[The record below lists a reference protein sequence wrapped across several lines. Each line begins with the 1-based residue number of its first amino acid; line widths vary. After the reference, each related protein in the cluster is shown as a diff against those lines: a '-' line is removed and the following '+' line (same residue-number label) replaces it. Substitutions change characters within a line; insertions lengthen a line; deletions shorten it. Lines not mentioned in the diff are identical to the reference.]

1 MEIDYEAI
9 LNKVVEQ
16 LYLWAPRVVAAIA
29 IYFFGKWTAKIIRS
43 IIRKML
49 RRANQADML
58 VGFLSNI
65 VYGLLLAFVVIAALQ
80 RVGVPMTSAVAILGA
95 AGLAIGFA
103 LQDSLSNFA
112 SGVMVVLFRPFKIGD
127 FVEAAGVTG
136 VVQEIQIFV
145 TVLKTGDNKK
155 MIIPNGK
162 IFGGNITNYSANDT
176 RRVDLV
182 FGIGY
187 ADDLLKAKQVLERI
201 VNAHKLVLKDPAP
214 AIAVTELARNRV
226 NFKVRPWVKAGDYWT
241 VHDEL
246 TETVKLELDKEGLSA
261 R

>member
-1 MEIDYEAI
+1 MPINYEEILKE
-9 LNKVVEQ
+9 VVEQ
-16 LYLWAPRVVAAIA
+16 LYLWAPKVLAALA

-49 RRANQADML
+49 RRANQDDML
-58 VGFLSNI
+58 IGFIGNI
-65 VYGLLLAFVVIAALQ
+65 VYGMLLAFVVIAALQ
-80 RVGVPMTSAVAILGA
+80 RVGVPMTSAVAVLGA
-95 AGLAIGFA
+95 AGLAVGFA
-103 LQDSLSNFA
+103 LKDSLANFA
-112 SGVMVVLFRPFKIGD
+112 SGVMIVIFRPFKIGD
-127 FVEAAGVTG
+127 FVEAGGVSG

-145 TVLKTGDNKK
+145 TVLKTGDNRK

-162 IFGGNITNYSANDT
+162 IFAGSITNYSSHDT
-176 RRVDLV
+176 RRIDLV

-187 ADDLLKAKQVLERI
+187 TDDLLKAKQVLERI
-201 VNAHKLVLKDPAP
+201 VKAHPLVLKDPAP

-226 NFKVRPWVKAGDYWT
+226 NFKVRPWVKAGDYAT

-261 R
+261 S